1 MRAVVLP
8 DRPPYMLL
16 LAAAGRYP
24 YYDRLRLTSTLW
36 RTKIHLDT
44 PLNLLY
50 ERSQSLLVLHIRFR
64 RTLEQRIE
72 LAHRQILVIF
82 PVEAGDHDFG
92 DQAAYPFLL
101 LIRLSCF
108 EILRK
113 NARLLPDAGAYE
125 KHARLPGSGVIAHDH
140 CLDTRWVCGV
150 DESVFSST
158 LVKDVVGLTEKN
170 CVRGEI
176 SIFHCALCTGR

>member
-1 MRAVVLP
+1 MRTVVVP
-8 DRPPYMLL
+8 DRSPYMLL

-24 YYDRLRLTSTLW
+24 YYDRLRLTSASW

-44 PLNLLY
+44 LLNLLH
-50 ERSQSLLVLHIRFR
+50 ERSESLLVLHIRFR

-72 LAHRQILVIF
+72 LAHRQIFVIF
-82 PVEAGDHDFG
+82 PMEAGHHDLG

-101 LIRLSCF
+101 LVCLSCF

-150 DESVFSST
+150 DESVFGST
-158 LVKDVVGLTEKN
+158 LVEDVVGLTKN
-170 CVRGEI
+170 GVVERY
-176 SIFHCALCTGR
+176 